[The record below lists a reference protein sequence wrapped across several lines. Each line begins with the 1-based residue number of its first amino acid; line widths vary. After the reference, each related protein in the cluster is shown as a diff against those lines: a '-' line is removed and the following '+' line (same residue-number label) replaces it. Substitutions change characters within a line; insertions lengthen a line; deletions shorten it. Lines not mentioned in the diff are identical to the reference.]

1 MSGGIVRPLQRTDL
15 AEYRTLRLAALR
27 NHPEAFGMSY
37 EEEAAVDASAQIP
50 GMLPAP
56 PGLGV
61 GAEVDGQL
69 VGIAGMVV
77 SSRLKTR
84 HKGRIYGVYVDA
96 GHRRSGLARL
106 MVEALLAQARAANLF
121 AVQLSVTV
129 GNESARRFY
138 TNLGFRPFGIERRAL
153 CIDGSFFDLEEMEI
167 DLA

>member
-1 MSGGIVRPLQRTDL
+1 MSGGIVRPLQRADL

-27 NHPEAFGMSY
+27 NHPEAFGVTY
-37 EEEAAVDASAQIP
+37 EEEAAVEVSAQIP
-50 GMLPAP
+50 RMLPEP

-69 VGIAGMVV
+69 VGIAGMLVPA
-77 SSRLKTR
+77 RLKTR
-84 HKGRIYGVYVDA
+84 HKGRVYGVYVDP

-106 MVEALLAQARAANLF
+106 MMDALLTHARTANLL

-138 TNLGFRPFGIERRAL
+138 MDLGFRPFGIERRAL
-153 CIDGSFFDLEEMEI
+153 CIDGRFFDLEEMEI